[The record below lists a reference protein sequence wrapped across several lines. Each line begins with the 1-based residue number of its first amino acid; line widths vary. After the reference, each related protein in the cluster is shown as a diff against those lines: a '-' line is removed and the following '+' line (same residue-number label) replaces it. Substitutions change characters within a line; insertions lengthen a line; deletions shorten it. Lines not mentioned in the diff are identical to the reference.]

1 MTVMNNSESYFLT
14 KGKWFHRGAFR
25 RLWSLSWGEKH
36 KESLAGLVL
45 LLYWVSIKILFHHQC
60 N

>member
-1 MTVMNNSESYFLT
+1 MTVTNNTESLLT

-25 RLWSLSWGEKH
+25 RLWSLCSGEKH
-36 KESLAGLVL
+36 KESVAVL
-45 LLYWVSIKILFHHQC
+45 LLYWVSFKILFHHQC